1 MLETTTEVTRPHVA
15 PADVDFSLV
24 RKLESRL
31 VRVRAA
37 LLRESNQAFSG
48 LDLGANEVAVLTAI
62 GDSVAVSPTE
72 LSEMLGVD
80 SGFVSRLLDR
90 LEKRSLLQR
99 SRSIGDR
106 RVVRVALTEAGAGM
120 YIRLEQITP
129 NLLNR
134 RFGRLSRAELV
145 ELHGLLG
152 KLIGE

>member
-1 MLETTTEVTRPHVA
+1 MPETATEVIRPHVA

-24 RKLESRL
+24 RDVESRL
-31 VRVRAA
+31 VRARAA

-72 LSEMLGVD
+72 LSELLGVD
-80 SGFVSRLLDR
+80 AGFVSRLLDR
-90 LEKRSLLQR
+90 LENRSLLQR
-99 SRSIGDR
+99 SRNMGDR
-106 RVVRVALTEAGAGM
+106 RVVRVALTEVGAGM
-120 YIRLEQITP
+120 YVRLEQITP

-152 KLIGE
+152 KLIGD

>member
-106 RVVRVALTEAGAGM
+106 
-120 YIRLEQITP
+120 
-129 NLLNR
+129 
-134 RFGRLSRAELV
+134 
-145 ELHGLLG
+145 
-152 KLIGE
+152 